1 MASLLQLLP
10 ILCLHWLIININ
22 ISFISSNQIPKP
34 YVVYMGSSS
43 SSSSSSS
50 TTSNGNSSRE
60 EVEIAKLAHLQL
72 LSSIIPSE
80 ESERINLI
88 HHYNH
93 AFKGF
98 SAMLTD
104 KEASA
109 LSENDEVV
117 SVFPDP
123 HLQLHTTRSWDF
135 LEPQQPT
142 TYNFHKYNLSS
153 TDVIIAIIDTGIWPE
168 SQSFKDIGLGEIPS
182 KWKGVCM
189 ELPDFKKSN
198 CNRKLI
204 GARYY
209 HTPSAAA
216 SNSTLKTSGGTP
228 RDPIGH
234 GTHVAGTAAGAR
246 VRNVSYYG
254 LGRGIARGGSPSAR
268 IASYKAC
275 SEDGCSGST
284 ILKAMDDAIKDG
296 VDIISISIG
305 MSSMFQEDFLSDPIA
320 IGAFH
325 AEQMGVMVVC
335 SAGNDGP
342 DSSTVV
348 NTAPW
353 IFTVAASTIDRDF
366 QSTVLLGNGKTFQGN
381 GIHFSNLSRSKKTYP
396 LAFGKDV
403 AARLTPLSEAK
414 SCYPGSLDP
423 EKVEGKIIVC
433 IGNDPTV
440 PRKIRKLVVEDAN
453 AKGLILVNE
462 YEKGVPFDSGT
473 FAFAQVDNRV
483 GSQIINYINSTK
495 NPTATILPTVDV
507 PKHKPAPVIAY
518 FSSRG
523 PGQLTENIIKPDITA
538 PGVAIIAAVVPIDKE
553 GIVPI
558 GQKPPKYA
566 TRSGTSMA
574 CPHVT
579 GAAAFIRS
587 VHHQWS
593 SSMIKSALMTTAT
606 VYDNLGKPM
615 RNNTGKYANP
625 HDMGV
630 GEISPVKALDPGLVF
645 ETRTKDYL
653 NFLCYY
659 GYSGKIIRSISNVNF
674 NCPNKS
680 SEKLISNINYP
691 SISITNLDRRRGVR
705 IIRRRV
711 TNVGSPNATYIAKV
725 DAPSGLLVKVLP
737 HKIDFTDTIKTVS
750 FKVAFYTKNKED
762 TSTAYKFGS
771 VTWFDASHSVRMVF
785 AVSFL

>member
-1 MASLLQLLP
+1 MASFLQFLP
-10 ILCLHWLIININ
+10 TILSLHWLIIIN
-22 ISFISSNQIPKP
+22 IGFISSNQIPPKVQT

-43 SSSSSSS
+43 S
-50 TTSNGNSSRE
+50 TDV
-60 EVEIAKLAHLQL
+60 EVAKLAHLQL

-88 HHYNH
+88 HHYSR

-98 SAMLTD
+98 SAMLTE

-109 LSENDEVV
+109 LSEDREVV

-123 HLQLHTTRSWDF
+123 ILKLHTTRSWDF
-135 LEPQQPT
+135 LEPPPHPT
-142 TYNFHKYNLSS
+142 TTSSS
-153 TDVIIAIIDTGIWPE
+153 TTHHNHLSTEDVIIGIIDTGIWPE
-168 SQSFKDIGLGEIPS
+168 SQSFKDTGFGEIPS
-182 KWKGVCM
+182 RWKGVCM
-189 ELPDFKKSN
+189 ESHDFKKSN
-198 CNRKLI
+198 CNRKLV

-209 HTPSAAA
+209 HTI
-216 SNSTLKTSGGTP
+216 STKSSYRSKMTTDSGSP

-234 GTHVAGTAAGAR
+234 GTHVAATAAGSH

-254 LGRGIARGGSPSAR
+254 LARGRARGGSPSSR

-284 ILKAMDDAIKDG
+284 ILMAIEDAIKDG
-296 VDIISISIG
+296 VDMISISIG
-305 MSSMFQEDFLSDPIA
+305 MSAIFQEDFLSDPIA

-325 AEQMGVMVVC
+325 ADQMGVTVVC

-342 DSSTVV
+342 DPSTVV

-353 IFTVAASTIDRDF
+353 VFTVAASTIDREF
-366 QSTVLLGNGKTFQGN
+366 KSTVLLGSGKTFPGS
-381 GIHFSNLSRSKKTYP
+381 GIHFSDLSSSKTYP

-403 AARLTPLSEAK
+403 AARLTPLSEAR

-423 EKVEGKIIVC
+423 EKVKGKIVVC
-433 IGNDPTV
+433 IDDDPTI
-440 PRKIRKLVVEDAN
+440 PRRIRKLVVEDAK

-462 YEKGVPFDSGT
+462 DEKGVPFDSGI

-483 GSQIINYINSTK
+483 ASQIINYINSTK
-495 NPTATILPTVDV
+495 NPTATILPPVDV
-507 PKHKPAPVIAY
+507 VKYKPAPVIAY

-538 PGVAIIAAVVPIDKE
+538 PGVAILAAVVPNRDRTV
-553 GIVPI
+553 VPI
-558 GQKPPKYA
+558 GQKPPEYA

-587 VHHQWS
+587 VHHQWT

-615 RNNTGKYANP
+615 ANNTGNYANP
-625 HDMGV
+625 HEMGV
-630 GEISPVKALDPGLVF
+630 GEISPLKALNPGLVF
-645 ETRTKDYL
+645 ETTIKDYFK
-653 NFLCYY
+653 FLCYF
-659 GYSGKIIRSISNVNF
+659 GYSEKTIRSVTNKNF
-674 NCPNKS
+674 NCPNIS
-680 SEKLISNINYP
+680 NDKLISNINYP
-691 SISITNLDRRRGVR
+691 SISISNLDRHRGGVR
-705 IIRRRV
+705 SIRRTV
-711 TNVGSPNATYIAKV
+711 TNVGSPNATYIARV
-725 DAPSGLLVKVLP
+725 HAPSGLLVKVIP
-737 HKIDFTDTIKTVS
+737 EKIAFSETIKRVS
-750 FKVAFYTKNKED
+750 FKVAFYSKHEA
-762 TSTAYKFGS
+762 SSGYKFGS
-771 VTWFDASHSVRMVF
+771 ITWLDGLHSVRMVF
-785 AVSFL
+785 AVSVE